1 MRVPFALTTTRL
13 AELSGHGSCDHFPC
27 SDRLYSPGD
36 VMVTHTLEYAVDCS
50 IVSTELPLSERQ
62 ASSGHR

>member
-1 MRVPFALTTTRL
+1 
-13 AELSGHGSCDHFPC
+13 
-27 SDRLYSPGD
+27 
-36 VMVTHTLEYAVDCS
+36 MVTHTLEYAVDCS